1 MYDPASEDVR
11 CLLTNNGTVVVEEA
25 ALPAKFGAI
34 SFPEETEHMRLAFEL
49 DEPSDISKK

>member
-34 SFPEETEHMRLAFEL
+34 SFPEETEHMWLTVGL